1 MSMAIYACK
10 CDVLKKKF
18 REDMYEILDYFKG
31 SGTKDYLQKYPS
43 DNPTQVAR
51 ILKMSWTTVYKYMK
65 K

>member
-1 MSMAIYACK
+1 
-10 CDVLKKKF
+10 
-18 REDMYEILDYFKG
+18 MYEILDYFKG